1 MAPSSGEPDSTE
13 GEVSVGPETAAFPL
27 GAEEPEGEASVG
39 LETAAFPLGGGA
51 PKPDNVYTIAPGTII
66 ARKYRVERTIG
77 RGGMGLVV
85 EALHLDLDT
94 RVAIKF
100 LLPEFMSYTEA
111 AERFMREARTVA
123 KLQTH
128 HVVRVLDVAALDS
141 GEPYMV
147 MELLD
152 GVDLAGHAAEAGTLA
167 IGECIDHIVQ
177 ACEALA
183 EAHSLGIVHRD
194 LKPANLF
201 LTKRPDGAPLI
212 KVLDFG
218 VSKIL
223 TGDTGNVSLTQTTT
237 ILGSALYMSPE
248 QMRSS
253 KSVDPRTDIY
263 ALGVCLFEIIGGR
276 PPYVADSFPELCA
289 KIYTS
294 PPEALQDLRPEVPEG
309 LVEVIEKSIAREPE
323 DRFQSIAE
331 FVQALA
337 PYAAPGTRTT
347 IGGILRQHAVELDL
361 PPPASR
367 AAMARTSR
375 ASRVSSGGPSVS
387 DRGPRTGGSVPPV
400 EEEAP
405 RRGRT
410 WLYVAVGA
418 VAVLVGAWGAL
429 QFQRSRFAVRGSE
442 VAAPADAPSPGDT
455 AAPGAP
461 TASPPQA
468 PDTAIAS
475 PTVVVP
481 AASAA
486 TVDAGAS
493 SADAS
498 AADAGASDAGVSAT
512 GTEVDAGV
520 GSSAAATAAPSAG
533 PGKPPR
539 AGAGGRG
546 RARST
551 EAAGSYEP
559 EPPRTVT
566 PTVNNDL
573 STETCT
579 ATMPDGSKKVVPCK

>member
-27 GAEEPEGEASVG
+27 GPGEPKA
-39 LETAAFPLGGGA
+39 
-51 PKPDNVYTIAPGTII
+51 DNVYTIAPGTVI

-111 AERFMREARTVA
+111 SERFMREARTVA
-123 KLQTH
+123 KLQTP
-128 HVVRVLDVAALDS
+128 HVVRVLDVAALES

-152 GVDLAGHAAEAGTLA
+152 GVDLAGHAAESGTLA

-183 EAHSLGIVHRD
+183 EAHALGIVHRD

-201 LTKRPDGAPLI
+201 LTKRPDGAPHI

-367 AAMARTSR
+367 AAMTRTSR
-375 ASRVSSGGPSVS
+375 ASRTSSGGPSVS
-387 DRGPRTGGSVPPV
+387 DRGARTGSSTPPV
-400 EEEAP
+400 EDEVP

-410 WLYVAVGA
+410 MLYVAVGA

-429 QFQRSRFAVRGSE
+429 QFQRSRFAVGGSE
-442 VAAPADAPSPGDT
+442 ATAPAEAPSSADT

-461 TASPPQA
+461 TATAPQA
-468 PDTAIAS
+468 PDTAAAS
-475 PTVVVP
+475 PTVAVP
-481 AASAA
+481 AGAA
-486 TVDAGAS
+486 LT
-493 SADAS
+493 
-498 AADAGASDAGVSAT
+498 ADAGASEADAGPSDAGVSPI
-512 GTEVDAGV
+512 GTAADAG
-520 GSSAAATAAPSAG
+520 SEPSAAGTTAPSASA
-533 PGKPPR
+533 GKPPR

-546 RARST
+546 RTRPA
-551 EAAGSYEP
+551 EAGGAAVDEP
-559 EPPRTVT
+559 ATPRTVT
-566 PTVNNDL
+566 PTVNDDL
-573 STETCT
+573 SLETCT

>member
-1 MAPSSGEPDSTE
+1 MARSSGEPDSTDADDP
-13 GEVSVGPETAAFPL
+13 VGPETAAFPL
-27 GAEEPEGEASVG
+27 GAGE
-39 LETAAFPLGGGA
+39 
-51 PKPDNVYTIAPGTII
+51 PKPDNVYTIAPGTVI

-152 GVDLAGHAAEAGTLA
+152 GEDLACHAAEAGTLA

-183 EAHSLGIVHRD
+183 EAHALGIVHRD

-294 PPEALQDLRPEVPEG
+294 PPEPLQDLRPEVPEG

-323 DRFQSIAE
+323 DRYQSIAE

-347 IGGILRQHAVELDL
+347 IAGILRLHAAELDL

-367 AAMARTSR
+367 AAMTRTLSR
-375 ASRVSSGGPSVS
+375 ASRASSGGPSVT
-387 DRGPRTGGSVPPV
+387 DKGARTAGSTPPADD
-400 EEEAP
+400 EAP
-405 RRGRT
+405 RRRRT
-410 WLYVAVGA
+410 LLYVAVGA
-418 VAVLVGAWGAL
+418 VAVAVGAWGAL
-429 QFQRSRFAVRGSE
+429 QFQRSRFALGGSD
-442 VAAPADAPSPGDT
+442 VTNPAVPSPSET
-455 AAPGAP
+455 AASVEPAP
-461 TASPPQA
+461 PPQA
-468 PDTAIAS
+468 PDTAAAAPNVI
-475 PTVVVP
+475 P
-481 AASAA
+481 AGDAEN
-486 TVDAGAS
+486 AGAAAP
-493 SADAS
+493 SATATS
-498 AADAGASDAGVSAT
+498 AGAADAGAADASVS
-512 GTEVDAGV
+512 
-520 GSSAAATAAPSAG
+520 SSEAAADGGTGAAAAGATAPDAG
-533 PGKPPR
+533 PGKPSR
-539 AGAGGRG
+539 GGGRG
-546 RARST
+546 RGRQAGGT
-551 EAAGSYEP
+551 GAAP
-559 EPPRTVT
+559 ADDPAPPRAVA
-566 PTVNNDL
+566 PAVTVNSDL
-573 STETCT
+573 SMETCT

>member
-1 MAPSSGEPDSTE
+1 MARSSGEPDSTE
-13 GEVSVGPETAAFPL
+13 GEDSVGPETAAFPL
-27 GAEEPEGEASVG
+27 GAGESKA
-39 LETAAFPLGGGA
+39 
-51 PKPDNVYTIAPGTII
+51 DNVYTIAPGTVI

-152 GVDLAGHAAEAGTLA
+152 GVDLAGHAHEAGTLA

-183 EAHSLGIVHRD
+183 EAHALGIVHRD

-323 DRFQSIAE
+323 DRFQTIAE

-347 IGGILRQHAVELDL
+347 IAGILRQHAAELDL

-367 AAMARTSR
+367 AAMSRTMSR
-375 ASRVSSGGPSVS
+375 ASRTSSGGPSVT
-387 DRGPRTGGSVPPV
+387 DKAARTAGSAPPA

-410 WLYVAVGA
+410 LLYVGVGA
-418 VAVLVGAWGAL
+418 VAVAVGAWGAL
-429 QFQRSRFAVRGSE
+429 YFQRSQLGIGAGDPAPP
-442 VAAPADAPSPGDT
+442 AAASAPGDT
-455 AAPGAP
+455 ATPTDLAPPSPQP
-461 TASPPQA
+461 T
-468 PDTAIAS
+468 DTAAAT
-475 PTVVVP
+475 PKVVP
-481 AASAA
+481 AG
-486 TVDAGAS
+486 DPE
-493 SADAS
+493 
-498 AADAGASDAGVSAT
+498 AADAGASASSASDAGAADAGAADAGGSAT
-512 GTEVDAGV
+512 EAAADGGAGP
-520 GSSAAATAAPSAG
+520 SAAGTAAASAA
-533 PGKPPR
+533 PGKPQR
-539 AGAGGRG
+539 GSAGGRG
-546 RARST
+546 RPRTTGATDS
-551 EAAGSYEP
+551 APASNP
-559 EPPRTVT
+559 EPARPVS
-566 PTVNNDL
+566 TVNSDL
-573 STETCT
+573 SMETCF
-579 ATMPDGSKKVVPCK
+579 ATMPDGTKKVIPCK

>member
-1 MAPSSGEPDSTE
+1 MARSSGEPDSTE
-13 GEVSVGPETAAFPL
+13 GEDSVGPETAAFPL
-27 GAEEPEGEASVG
+27 GAGEPKA
-39 LETAAFPLGGGA
+39 
-51 PKPDNVYTIAPGTII
+51 DNVYTIAPGTVI

-152 GVDLAGHAAEAGTLA
+152 GVDLACHATEAGTLA

-294 PPEALQDLRPEVPEG
+294 PPEPLQDLRPEVPEG

-347 IGGILRQHAVELDL
+347 IAGILRQHAVELDL

-367 AAMARTSR
+367 AAMTRTTSR
-375 ASRVSSGGPSVS
+375 ASRTSSGGPSVS
-387 DRGPRTGGSVPPV
+387 DKGARTASSAPPA
-400 EEEAP
+400 EDEAP
-405 RRGRT
+405 RRSRT
-410 WLYVAVGA
+410 LLYVAVGA
-418 VAVLVGAWGAL
+418 VAVAVGAWGAL
-429 QFQRSRFAVRGSE
+429 QFQRSRFAIGTGDPV
-442 VAAPADAPSPGDT
+442 APASAPSPGDT
-455 AAPGAP
+455 AAPVDLAP
-461 TASPPQA
+461 PSPQA
-468 PDTAIAS
+468 PDTAAAV
-475 PTVVVP
+475 PNVVP
-481 AASAA
+481 
-486 TVDAGAS
+486 VGDPE
-493 SADAS
+493 
-498 AADAGASDAGVSAT
+498 AADAGASAASASDAGPADAGAADAGGSAT
-512 GTEVDAGV
+512 GPLTDGGAEPSASGTAAA
-520 GSSAAATAAPSAG
+520 SAA
-533 PGKPPR
+533 PGKPQR
-539 AGAGGRG
+539 GGAGGRARP
-546 RARST
+546 RAGGTTDSSP
-551 EAAGSYEP
+551 ASDP
-559 EPPRTVT
+559 EPARPVS
-566 PTVNNDL
+566 TVNSDL
-573 STETCT
+573 SMETCT
-579 ATMPDGSKKVVPCK
+579 ATMPDGTKKVVPCK

>member
-1 MAPSSGEPDSTE
+1 MARSSGEPGSTDADDP
-13 GEVSVGPETAAFPL
+13 VGPETAAFPL
-27 GAEEPEGEASVG
+27 GAGEPRA
-39 LETAAFPLGGGA
+39 
-51 PKPDNVYTIAPGTII
+51 DNVYTIAPGTVI

-123 KLQTH
+123 KLQTP

-152 GVDLAGHAAEAGTLA
+152 GEDLACHAAEAGTLA

-201 LTKRPDGAPLI
+201 LTKRPDGSPLI

-294 PPEALQDLRPEVPEG
+294 PPEPLQDLRPEVPEG

-323 DRFQSIAE
+323 DRYQSIAE

-337 PYAAPGTRTT
+337 PYAAPSTRTT
-347 IGGILRQHAVELDL
+347 IAGILRQHAVELDL

-367 AAMARTSR
+367 GAMAKTSVRLSRT
-375 ASRVSSGGPSVS
+375 SSGGPSVT
-387 DRGPRTGGSVPPV
+387 DKAARTAGSSPPS
-400 EEEAP
+400 EDEAP
-405 RRGRT
+405 RRGRPL
-410 WLYVAVGA
+410 LYVAVGA

-429 QFQRSRFAVRGSE
+429 QFQRSRFAIGGSDATDP
-442 VAAPADAPSPGDT
+442 AA
-455 AAPGAP
+455 AAPGE
-461 TASPPQA
+461 TASVDPAA
-468 PDTAIAS
+468 PDTAAAPPS
-475 PTVVVP
+475 VVP
-481 AASAA
+481 AGDAESAAAAASASA
-486 TVDAGAS
+486 TSAAAPDAGVEDAGAE
-493 SADAS
+493 
-498 AADAGASDAGVSAT
+498 DAGAAEAAAT
-512 GTEVDAGV
+512 DAGV
-520 GSSAAATAAPSAG
+520 GSTAAQADGGAGPAAAGTTAPSAGAGKTSRGGGRGRPRPAAATAPPEDD
-533 PGKPPR
+533 PGPPR
-539 AGAGGRG
+539 AVSPA
-546 RARST
+546 
-551 EAAGSYEP
+551 
-559 EPPRTVT
+559 V
-566 PTVNNDL
+566 TVNSDL
-573 STETCT
+573 SMETCY
-579 ATMPDGSKKVVPCK
+579 ATMPDGTKKVVPCK

>member
-1 MAPSSGEPDSTE
+1 MARSSGEPDSTE
-13 GEVSVGPETAAFPL
+13 GDDSVGPETAAFPL
-27 GAEEPEGEASVG
+27 GAGEPKA
-39 LETAAFPLGGGA
+39 
-51 PKPDNVYTIAPGTII
+51 DNVYTIAPGTVI

-152 GVDLAGHAAEAGTLA
+152 GEDLACHAAEAGTLA

-183 EAHSLGIVHRD
+183 EAHALGIVHRD

-294 PPEALQDLRPEVPEG
+294 PPESLQELRPEVPEG

-347 IGGILRQHAVELDL
+347 IAGILRQHAVELDL

-367 AAMARTSR
+367 AAMSRTTSR
-375 ASRVSSGGPSVS
+375 ASRASSGGPSVS
-387 DRGPRTGGSVPPV
+387 DKGARTAGSAPPA
-400 EEEAP
+400 EDEAP
-405 RRGRT
+405 RRGRPL
-410 WLYVAVGA
+410 LYVAVGA
-418 VAVLVGAWGAL
+418 IAVVVGAWGAL
-429 QFQRSRFAVRGSE
+429 QFQRSRFAMGPGDTVP
-442 VAAPADAPSPGDT
+442 PADAPSPGDT
-455 AAPGAP
+455 AAPVDVAP
-461 TASPPQA
+461 PPPV
-468 PDTAIAS
+468 PDTAAAI
-475 PTVVVP
+475 PKVVP
-481 AASAA
+481 AGDPEAADASAA
-486 TVDAGAS
+486 GASDAG
-493 SADAS
+493 
-498 AADAGASDAGVSAT
+498 AADAGASAT
-512 GTEVDAGV
+512 GPAADGGAEP
-520 GSSAAATAAPSAG
+520 AAAGTAAPSAG
-533 PGKPPR
+533 PGKPQR
-539 AGAGGRG
+539 GSTGGRG
-546 RARST
+546 RPRVT
-551 EAAGSYEP
+551 GTAGPAPAGDP
-559 EPPRTVT
+559 EPARPVS
-566 PTVNNDL
+566 TVNSDL
-573 STETCT
+573 SMETCT
-579 ATMPDGSKKVVPCK
+579 ATMPDGTKKVVPCR

>member
-1 MAPSSGEPDSTE
+1 MARSSGEPDSTDADDP
-13 GEVSVGPETAAFPL
+13 VGPETAAFPL
-27 GAEEPEGEASVG
+27 GAGEPRA
-39 LETAAFPLGGGA
+39 
-51 PKPDNVYTIAPGTII
+51 DNVYTIAPGTVI
-66 ARKYRVERTIG
+66 ARKYRVERTLG

-123 KLQTH
+123 KLQTP

-152 GVDLAGHAAEAGTLA
+152 GEDLACHAAEAGTLA

-183 EAHSLGIVHRD
+183 EAHALGIVHRD

-201 LTKRPDGAPLI
+201 LTKRPDGTPLV

-294 PPEALQDLRPEVPEG
+294 PPEPLQDLRPEVPEG

-323 DRFQSIAE
+323 DRYQSITE

-347 IGGILRQHAVELDL
+347 IAGILRQHAAELDL

-367 AAMARTSR
+367 AAMSKT
-375 ASRVSSGGPSVS
+375 ASRLSRTSSGGPSVT
-387 DRGPRTGGSVPPV
+387 DKAARTAGSTPPSEDEV
-400 EEEAP
+400 P
-405 RRGRT
+405 RRGRPL
-410 WLYVAVGA
+410 LYVAVGA

-429 QFQRSRFAVRGSE
+429 QFQRSRFALGGSDATSPA
-442 VAAPADAPSPGDT
+442 VAAPGET
-455 AAPGAP
+455 AASVDPA
-461 TASPPQA
+461 APPQA
-468 PDTAIAS
+468 PDMAAAPPS
-475 PTVVVP
+475 VVP
-481 AASAA
+481 AGDAENVAAAASASV
-486 TVDAGAS
+486 T
-493 SADAS
+493 SADAPDAG
-498 AADAGASDAGVSAT
+498 AADAGAADA
-512 GTEVDAGV
+512 TETDAGV
-520 GSSAAATAAPSAG
+520 GSTATGPDGGAGSAAAATAAPTAG
-533 PGKPPR
+533 PGKTPR
-539 AGAGGRG
+539 GGGRG
-546 RARST
+546 RGRP
-551 EAAGSYEP
+551 AGATP
-559 EPPRTVT
+559 PPQDDPGPPRVVS
-566 PTVNNDL
+566 PAVTVNSDL
-573 STETCT
+573 SMETCY
-579 ATMPDGSKKVVPCK
+579 ATMPDGTKKVVPCK

>member
-1 MAPSSGEPDSTE
+1 MARSSGEPDSTE
-13 GEVSVGPETAAFPL
+13 GEDSVGPETAAFPL
-27 GAEEPEGEASVG
+27 GAGESKA
-39 LETAAFPLGGGA
+39 
-51 PKPDNVYTIAPGTII
+51 DNVYTIAPGTVI

-152 GVDLAGHAAEAGTLA
+152 GVDLAGHAHEAGTLA

-294 PPEALQDLRPEVPEG
+294 PPEPLQDLRPEVPEG

-323 DRFQSIAE
+323 DRYQTIAE

-347 IGGILRQHAVELDL
+347 IAGILRQHALELDL

-367 AAMARTSR
+367 AAMSRTMSR
-375 ASRVSSGGPSVS
+375 ASRTSSGGPSVT
-387 DRGPRTGGSVPPV
+387 DKAARTAGSAPPA
-400 EEEAP
+400 EDEAP

-410 WLYVAVGA
+410 LLYVAVGA
-418 VAVLVGAWGAL
+418 VAVAVGAWGAL
-429 QFQRSRFAVRGSE
+429 YFQRSQLGIRAGDP
-442 VAAPADAPSPGDT
+442 AAPAAASAPGDT
-455 AAPGAP
+455 AAPADLAP
-461 TASPPQA
+461 PSPQPT
-468 PDTAIAS
+468 DTAAAI
-475 PTVVVP
+475 PNVVP
-481 AASAA
+481 AG
-486 TVDAGAS
+486 DPE
-493 SADAS
+493 
-498 AADAGASDAGVSAT
+498 AADAGASAASASDAGAA
-512 GTEVDAGV
+512 DAGAPDA
-520 GSSAAATAAPSAG
+520 GGGATEAAADAGAGPSAAGTAAASAA
-533 PGKPPR
+533 PGKPQR
-539 AGAGGRG
+539 GSAGGRG
-546 RARST
+546 RPRTTGAT
-551 EAAGSYEP
+551 DAAPASNP
-559 EPPRTVT
+559 EPARPVS
-566 PTVNNDL
+566 TVNNDL
-573 STETCT
+573 SMETCF
-579 ATMPDGSKKVVPCK
+579 ATMPDGTKKVIPCK

>member
-1 MAPSSGEPDSTE
+1 MARSSGEPDSTDADDP
-13 GEVSVGPETAAFPL
+13 VGPETAAFPL
-27 GAEEPEGEASVG
+27 GAGEPKA
-39 LETAAFPLGGGA
+39 
-51 PKPDNVYTIAPGTII
+51 DNVYTIAPGTVI

-111 AERFMREARTVA
+111 SERFMREARTVA

-152 GVDLAGHAAEAGTLA
+152 GEDLACHAAEAGTLA

-183 EAHSLGIVHRD
+183 EAHALGIVHRD

-294 PPEALQDLRPEVPEG
+294 PPEPLQDLRPEVPEG

-323 DRFQSIAE
+323 DRYQSIAE

-347 IGGILRQHAVELDL
+347 IAGILRQHAAELDL

-367 AAMARTSR
+367 AAMTRTLSR
-375 ASRVSSGGPSVS
+375 ASRTSSGGPSVTDKGARTAGSTPPS
-387 DRGPRTGGSVPPV
+387 DD
-400 EEEAP
+400 EAP
-405 RRGRT
+405 RRRRT
-410 WLYVAVGA
+410 LLYVGVGA
-418 VAVLVGAWGAL
+418 VAVAVGAWGAL
-429 QFQRSRFAVRGSE
+429 QFQRSRFALGGSD
-442 VAAPADAPSPGDT
+442 VTNPAVPSSSET
-455 AAPGAP
+455 AASVEPAP
-461 TASPPQA
+461 PPQA
-468 PDTAIAS
+468 PDTPVAAPNVI
-475 PTVVVP
+475 P
-481 AASAA
+481 AGDAENAAAAA
-486 TVDAGAS
+486 TSATATSAG
-493 SADAS
+493 
-498 AADAGASDAGVSAT
+498 AADAGAADAGVS
-512 GTEVDAGV
+512 
-520 GSSAAATAAPSAG
+520 SSEAAADGGAGAAAAGATAPDAG
-533 PGKPPR
+533 PGKPSR
-539 AGAGGRG
+539 GGGRG
-546 RARST
+546 RGRQGGT
-551 EAAGSYEP
+551 GAAPADDPG
-559 EPPRTVT
+559 PPRTVA
-566 PTVNNDL
+566 PAVTVNSDL
-573 STETCT
+573 SMETCT
-579 ATMPDGSKKVVPCK
+579 ATMPDGTKKVVPCK

>member
-1 MAPSSGEPDSTE
+1 MARSSGEPDSTE
-13 GEVSVGPETAAFPL
+13 GEDSVGPETAAFPL
-27 GAEEPEGEASVG
+27 GAGEPKA
-39 LETAAFPLGGGA
+39 
-51 PKPDNVYTIAPGTII
+51 DNVYTIAPGTVI

-152 GVDLAGHAAEAGTLA
+152 GVDLAGHAHEAGTLA
-167 IGECIDHIVQ
+167 IGECIDHI
-177 ACEALA
+177 
-183 EAHSLGIVHRD
+183 GD

-323 DRFQSIAE
+323 DRYQTIAE

-347 IGGILRQHAVELDL
+347 IAGILRQHALELDL

-367 AAMARTSR
+367 AAMSRTLSR
-375 ASRVSSGGPSVS
+375 ASRTSSGGPSVT
-387 DRGPRTGGSVPPV
+387 DKAARTAGSAPPA
-400 EEEAP
+400 EDEAP

-410 WLYVAVGA
+410 LLYVAVGA
-418 VAVLVGAWGAL
+418 VAVVVGAWGAL
-429 QFQRSRFAVRGSE
+429 YFQRSQLGIRAGDP
-442 VAAPADAPSPGDT
+442 AAPADLAPPSPQPTDT
-455 AAPGAP
+455 AA
-461 TASPPQA
+461 
-468 PDTAIAS
+468 AI
-475 PTVVVP
+475 PKVVP
-481 AASAA
+481 
-486 TVDAGAS
+486 VGDPE
-493 SADAS
+493 
-498 AADAGASDAGVSAT
+498 AADAGASAASASDAGAA
-512 GTEVDAGV
+512 DAG
-520 GSSAAATAAPSAG
+520 
-533 PGKPPR
+533 
-539 AGAGGRG
+539 
-546 RARST
+546 
-551 EAAGSYEP
+551 
-559 EPPRTVT
+559 
-566 PTVNNDL
+566 
-573 STETCT
+573 
-579 ATMPDGSKKVVPCK
+579 

>member
-1 MAPSSGEPDSTE
+1 MARSSGEPESTE
-13 GEVSVGPETAAFPL
+13 GEDPVGPETAAFPL
-27 GAEEPEGEASVG
+27 GAGESR
-39 LETAAFPLGGGA
+39 
-51 PKPDNVYTIAPGTII
+51 PDNVYTIAPGTVI

-85 EALHLDLDT
+85 EALHLDLDA

-123 KLQTH
+123 KLQTP
-128 HVVRVLDVAALDS
+128 HVVRVLDVAALES

-152 GVDLAGHAAEAGTLA
+152 GEDLACHAAEAGTLA

-183 EAHSLGIVHRD
+183 EAHALGIVHRD

-201 LTKRPDGAPLI
+201 LTKRPDGAPFI

-294 PPEALQDLRPEVPEG
+294 PPEPLQDLRPEVPEG

-323 DRFQSIAE
+323 DRFQSISE

-347 IGGILRQHAVELDL
+347 IAGILRLHAAELDL

-367 AAMARTSR
+367 GATTRSPRVSR
-375 ASRVSSGGPSVS
+375 ASSGGPSVS
-387 DRGPRTGGSVPPV
+387 DKSARTGGSAPPAV
-400 EEEAP
+400 DDEAP

-410 WLYVAVGA
+410 LLYVTVGA
-418 VAVLVGAWGAL
+418 VAVAVGAWGAL
-429 QFQRSRFAVRGSE
+429 QFRGRLAGILGDTPPP
-442 VAAPADAPSPGDT
+442 VASAPAPSET
-455 AAPGAP
+455 AAAVDPAPQAP
-461 TASPPQA
+461 TAA
-468 PDTAIAS
+468 AAS
-475 PTVVVP
+475 PSV
-481 AASAA
+481 ASTGQAEGA
-486 TVDAGAS
+486 DAGA
-493 SADAS
+493 A
-498 AADAGASDAGVSAT
+498 AADAGAADAGAADAGVSSAGPAT
-512 GTEVDAGV
+512 DGGTAA
-520 GSSAAATAAPSAG
+520 SSAGTAAPSAG
-533 PGKPPR
+533 TGKPSR
-539 AGAGGRG
+539 GAGGG
-546 RARST
+546 RRPR
-551 EAAGSYEP
+551 EAGATGTPPVEAD
-559 EPPRTVT
+559 PPRTVT
-566 PTVNNDL
+566 PTVNTDL
-573 STETCT
+573 SMETCT
-579 ATMPDGSKKVVPCK
+579 ATMPDGTKRVVPCK

>member
-1 MAPSSGEPDSTE
+1 MAHSSGEPDSPQ
-13 GEVSVGPETAAFPL
+13 GEDSVGPETAAFPL
-27 GAEEPEGEASVG
+27 GGGESRA
-39 LETAAFPLGGGA
+39 
-51 PKPDNVYTIAPGTII
+51 DNVYTIAPGTVI

-123 KLQTH
+123 KLQTP
-128 HVVRVLDVAALDS
+128 HVVRVLDVAALES

-152 GVDLAGHAAEAGTLA
+152 GEDLACHAAEAGTLA

-183 EAHSLGIVHRD
+183 EAHALGIVHRD

-201 LTKRPDGAPLI
+201 LTRRPDGASFV

-294 PPEALQDLRPEVPEG
+294 PPEPLQELRPEVPEG
-309 LVEVIEKSIAREPE
+309 LVEVIERSIAREPE

-337 PYAAPGTRTT
+337 PFAAPSTRAT
-347 IGGILRQHAVELDL
+347 IAGILRQHAVELDL

-367 AAMARTSR
+367 GALSRSMARTSR
-375 ASRVSSGGPSVS
+375 RSSGGLSVS
-387 DRGPRTGGSVPPV
+387 ERGARTTDAAPPG
-400 EEEAP
+400 EDEAP
-405 RRGRT
+405 RRGRPL
-410 WLYVAVGA
+410 LYVAVGA
-418 VAVLVGAWGAL
+418 VAVAVGAWGAL
-429 QFQRSRFAVRGSE
+429 QFQRSRLAVGEIDATS
-442 VAAPADAPSPGDT
+442 PA
-455 AAPGAP
+455 
-461 TASPPQA
+461 
-468 PDTAIAS
+468 
-475 PTVVVP
+475 P
-481 AASAA
+481 AASAPSEA
-486 TVDAGAS
+486 AAPAEQAEPAPQAPGAAVASPGVAPASEAANADAG
-493 SADAS
+493 AS
-498 AADAGASDAGVSAT
+498 AADAGAADAGA
-512 GTEVDAGV
+512 VDAEADASASPAGASADD
-520 GSSAAATAAPSAG
+520 GTGAKAASSSAPSAG
-533 PGKPPR
+533 RGKAPR
-539 AGAGGRG
+539 SSAGGRG
-546 RARST
+546 RTQGAGRSSPAPS
-551 EAAGSYEP
+551 EEV
-559 EPPRTVT
+559 EPPRTVVA
-566 PTVNNDL
+566 PTVNSDL
-573 STETCT
+573 SLETCT
-579 ATMPDGSKKVVPCK
+579 ATMPDGTKKVVPCK

>member
-1 MAPSSGEPDSTE
+1 MARSSGEPDSTE
-13 GEVSVGPETAAFPL
+13 GEESVGPETAAFPL
-27 GAEEPEGEASVG
+27 GAGEPRA
-39 LETAAFPLGGGA
+39 
-51 PKPDNVYTIAPGTII
+51 DNVYTIAPGTVI

-128 HVVRVLDVAALDS
+128 HVVRVLDVAALES

-152 GVDLAGHAAEAGTLA
+152 GEDLACHAAEAGTLA

-183 EAHSLGIVHRD
+183 EAHALGIVHRD

-294 PPEALQDLRPEVPEG
+294 PPEPLQDLRPEVPEG

-323 DRFQSIAE
+323 DRYQSIAE

-347 IGGILRQHAVELDL
+347 IAGILRLHAAELDL
-361 PPPASR
+361 PPAASR
-367 AAMARTSR
+367 AAMSRTMSR
-375 ASRVSSGGPSVS
+375 ASRTSSGGPSVS
-387 DRGPRTGGSVPPV
+387 DKGART
-400 EEEAP
+400 
-405 RRGRT
+405 
-410 WLYVAVGA
+410 
-418 VAVLVGAWGAL
+418 
-429 QFQRSRFAVRGSE
+429 
-442 VAAPADAPSPGDT
+442 
-455 AAPGAP
+455 
-461 TASPPQA
+461 
-468 PDTAIAS
+468 
-475 PTVVVP
+475 
-481 AASAA
+481 
-486 TVDAGAS
+486 
-493 SADAS
+493 
-498 AADAGASDAGVSAT
+498 
-512 GTEVDAGV
+512 
-520 GSSAAATAAPSAG
+520 
-533 PGKPPR
+533 
-539 AGAGGRG
+539 
-546 RARST
+546 
-551 EAAGSYEP
+551 AGSA
-559 EPPRTVT
+559 PP
-566 PTVNNDL
+566 
-573 STETCT
+573 
-579 ATMPDGSKKVVPCK
+579 A

>member
-1 MAPSSGEPDSTE
+1 MARSSGEPDSTE
-13 GEVSVGPETAAFPL
+13 GVDSVGPETAAFPL
-27 GAEEPEGEASVG
+27 GAGEPKA
-39 LETAAFPLGGGA
+39 
-51 PKPDNVYTIAPGTII
+51 DNVYTIAPGTVI

-123 KLQTH
+123 KLQTP

-152 GVDLAGHAAEAGTLA
+152 GEDLAAHAAETGTLA
-167 IGECIDHIVQ
+167 IGECIDHIAQ

-183 EAHSLGIVHRD
+183 EAHALGIVHRD

-201 LTKRPDGAPLI
+201 LTRRPDGAPLI

-294 PPEALQDLRPEVPEG
+294 PPESLEDLRPEVPEG
-309 LVEVIEKSIAREPE
+309 LVEVIEKAIAREPE
-323 DRFQSIAE
+323 DRYQSISE

-337 PYAAPGTRTT
+337 PFAAPGTRTT
-347 IGGILRQHAVELDL
+347 IAGILRLHAAELDL

-367 AAMARTSR
+367 AAMSRTTSR
-375 ASRVSSGGPSVS
+375 ASRASSGGPSVS
-387 DRGPRTGGSVPPV
+387 DKGARTVGSAPPA
-400 EEEAP
+400 EDEAP

-410 WLYVAVGA
+410 LLYVAVGA
-418 VAVLVGAWGAL
+418 VAVAVGAWGAL
-429 QFQRSRFAVRGSE
+429 QFQSRFAMGTGDAGS
-442 VAAPADAPSPGDT
+442 PAGASPPGDT
-455 AAPGAP
+455 AAPVDLAP
-461 TASPPQA
+461 PPQQQA
-468 PDTAIAS
+468 SDTAIIL
-475 PTVVVP
+475 PKVVP
-481 AASAA
+481 A
-486 TVDAGAS
+486 DDPG
-493 SADAS
+493 
-498 AADAGASDAGVSAT
+498 AADAGASAGDAGAADAGAADAAVSAT
-512 GTEVDAGV
+512 GPAADGGAEP
-520 GSSAAATAAPSAG
+520 SAAGTAAPSAG
-533 PGKPPR
+533 AGKPQR
-539 AGAGGRG
+539 GSTGGRG
-546 RARST
+546 RPRTTGTTGPSPASD
-551 EAAGSYEP
+551 P
-559 EPPRTVT
+559 EPARPVS
-566 PTVNNDL
+566 TVNSDL
-573 STETCT
+573 SMETCT
-579 ATMPDGSKKVVPCK
+579 ATMPDGTKKVVPCK

>member
-1 MAPSSGEPDSTE
+1 MARSSGEPDSTE
-13 GEVSVGPETAAFPL
+13 GEESVGPETAAFPL
-27 GAEEPEGEASVG
+27 GAGEPRA
-39 LETAAFPLGGGA
+39 
-51 PKPDNVYTIAPGTII
+51 DNVYTIAPGTVI

-128 HVVRVLDVAALDS
+128 HVVRVLDVAALES

-152 GVDLAGHAAEAGTLA
+152 GEDLACHAAEAGTLA

-183 EAHSLGIVHRD
+183 EAHALGIVHRD

-294 PPEALQDLRPEVPEG
+294 PPEPLQDLRPEVPEG

-323 DRFQSIAE
+323 DRYQSIAE

-347 IGGILRQHAVELDL
+347 IAGILRLHAAELDL
-361 PPPASR
+361 PPAASR
-367 AAMARTSR
+367 AAMSRTMSR
-375 ASRVSSGGPSVS
+375 ASRTSSGGPSVS
-387 DRGPRTGGSVPPV
+387 DKGARTAGSAPPA
-400 EEEAP
+400 EEAP
-405 RRGRT
+405 RRGRSL
-410 WLYVAVGA
+410 LYVAVGA
-418 VAVLVGAWGAL
+418 VAVAVGAWGAL
-429 QFQRSRFAVRGSE
+429 QFQRSRFAIGEGEATAPPVASSSSE
-442 VAAPADAPSPGDT
+442 PAVPVDQAAPT
-455 AAPGAP
+455 
-461 TASPPQA
+461 QA
-468 PDTAIAS
+468 PDTAVAT
-475 PTVVVP
+475 PKVMP
-481 AASAA
+481 AGDPEAA
-486 TVDAGAS
+486 VAT
-493 SADAS
+493 
-498 AADAGASDAGVSAT
+498 AADAGAADSGAADAGVSSSEPAAD
-512 GTEVDAGV
+512 GGAGP
-520 GSSAAATAAPSAG
+520 AAAGTAAASAG
-533 PGKPPR
+533 PSKPPR
-539 AGAGGRG
+539 GRG
-546 RARST
+546 RGR
-551 EAAGSYEP
+551 
-559 EPPRTVT
+559 
-566 PTVNNDL
+566 
-573 STETCT
+573 
-579 ATMPDGSKKVVPCK
+579 

>member
-1 MAPSSGEPDSTE
+1 MASSSGEPDSTE

-27 GAEEPEGEASVG
+27 GPGEPKA
-39 LETAAFPLGGGA
+39 
-51 PKPDNVYTIAPGTII
+51 DNVYTIAPGTVI

-111 AERFMREARTVA
+111 SERFMREARTVA

-183 EAHSLGIVHRD
+183 EAHALGIVHRD

-367 AAMARTSR
+367 VAMTRTSR
-375 ASRVSSGGPSVS
+375 ASRTSSGGPSVS
-387 DRGPRTGGSVPPV
+387 DRGARTGSSTPPV

-410 WLYVAVGA
+410 LLYVGVGA

-429 QFQRSRFAVRGSE
+429 QFQRSRFAVGGSE
-442 VAAPADAPSPGDT
+442 ATAPADAPSSGDT

-461 TASPPQA
+461 TATAPQA
-468 PDTAIAS
+468 PDTAAAI
-475 PTVVVP
+475 PTVAVP
-481 AASAA
+481 AATAA
-486 TVDAGAS
+486 IADAGAS
-493 SADAS
+493 AAS
-498 AADAGASDAGVSAT
+498 ASEVDAGASDAGVSS
-512 GTEVDAGV
+512 TETAADAGS
-520 GSSAAATAAPSAG
+520 GPSAAGTASPSASA
-533 PGKPPR
+533 GKPPR

-546 RARST
+546 RTRPT
-551 EAAGSYEP
+551 EAGGAAVDAP
-559 EPPRTVT
+559 APPRTVT
-566 PTVNNDL
+566 PTVNDDL
-573 STETCT
+573 SLETCT

>member
-1 MAPSSGEPDSTE
+1 MARSSGEPESTE
-13 GEVSVGPETAAFPL
+13 GEDAVGPETAAFPL
-27 GAEEPEGEASVG
+27 GAGESR
-39 LETAAFPLGGGA
+39 
-51 PKPDNVYTIAPGTII
+51 PDNVYTIAPGTVI

-123 KLQTH
+123 KLQTP
-128 HVVRVLDVAALDS
+128 HVVRVLDVAALES

-152 GVDLAGHAAEAGTLA
+152 GEDLACHAAEAGTLA

-183 EAHSLGIVHRD
+183 EAHALGIVHRD

-201 LTKRPDGAPLI
+201 LTKRPDGAPFI

-294 PPEALQDLRPEVPEG
+294 PPEPLQDLRPEVPEG

-347 IGGILRQHAVELDL
+347 IAGILRLHASELDL

-367 AAMARTSR
+367 GATTRSARVSR
-375 ASRVSSGGPSVS
+375 ASSGGPSVS
-387 DRGPRTGGSVPPV
+387 DKASRSGGSAPPA
-400 EEEAP
+400 EDEAP
-405 RRGRT
+405 RRRRT
-410 WLYVAVGA
+410 LLYVTVGA
-418 VAVLVGAWGAL
+418 VAVAVGAWGAL
-429 QFQRSRFAVRGSE
+429 QFRSRFAGVLGDAPPP
-442 VAAPADAPSPGDT
+442 VASAPAPSET
-455 AAPGAP
+455 AAAVAVDPA
-461 TASPPQA
+461 PQA
-468 PDTAIAS
+468 P
-475 PTVVVP
+475 
-481 AASAA
+481 SAA
-486 TVDAGAS
+486 AATPSVASTGQAEGADAGA
-493 SADAS
+493 AAMDAG
-498 AADAGASDAGVSAT
+498 AADAGAADASV
-512 GTEVDAGV
+512 
-520 GSSAAATAAPSAG
+520 SSADPATDGGTAAGTAAPSAG
-533 PGKPPR
+533 TGKASR
-539 AGAGGRG
+539 GGGRRPRDPG
-546 RARST
+546 AT
-551 EAAGSYEP
+551 GSP
-559 EPPRTVT
+559 SVDADPPRTVT
-566 PTVNNDL
+566 PTVNTDL
-573 STETCT
+573 SMETCI
-579 ATMPDGSKKVVPCK
+579 ATMPDGTKKVVPCK

>member
-1 MAPSSGEPDSTE
+1 MARSSGEPDSTE
-13 GEVSVGPETAAFPL
+13 GEESVGPETAAFPL
-27 GAEEPEGEASVG
+27 GAGEPRA
-39 LETAAFPLGGGA
+39 
-51 PKPDNVYTIAPGTII
+51 DNVYTIAPGTVI

-128 HVVRVLDVAALDS
+128 HVVRVLDVAALES

-152 GVDLAGHAAEAGTLA
+152 GEDLACHAAEAGTIA

-183 EAHSLGIVHRD
+183 EAHALGIVHRD

-294 PPEALQDLRPEVPEG
+294 PPEPLQDLRPEVPEG
-309 LVEVIEKSIAREPE
+309 LVDVIEKSIAREPE
-323 DRFQSIAE
+323 DRYQSIAE

-347 IGGILRQHAVELDL
+347 IAGILRQHAAELDL

-367 AAMARTSR
+367 AAMSRTTSR
-375 ASRVSSGGPSVS
+375 ASRTSSGGPSVS
-387 DRGPRTGGSVPPV
+387 DKGARTAGSAPPS
-400 EEEAP
+400 EEAP
-405 RRGRT
+405 RRGRSL
-410 WLYVAVGA
+410 LYVAVGA
-418 VAVLVGAWGAL
+418 VAVAVGAWGAL
-429 QFQRSRFAVRGSE
+429 QFQRSRFAIGDGEATTPPVASSPGE
-442 VAAPADAPSPGDT
+442 PAAPVEQ
-455 AAPGAP
+455 AAP
-461 TASPPQA
+461 PPQA
-468 PDTAIAS
+468 PDTAAAI
-475 PTVVVP
+475 PKVVP
-481 AASAA
+481 AGDAE
-486 TVDAGAS
+486 TAGAT
-493 SADAS
+493 
-498 AADAGASDAGVSAT
+498 AADAGAAASGAADAGVSSS
-512 GTEVDAGV
+512 E
-520 GSSAAATAAPSAG
+520 SAADGGAGPAAAGTAAASAG
-533 PGKPPR
+533 PSKPPR
-539 AGAGGRG
+539 GRG
-546 RARST
+546 RGRQTGGTGAS
-551 EAAGSYEP
+551 P
-559 EPPRTVT
+559 VDDPDPPRTVA
-566 PTVNNDL
+566 PAATVNSDL
-573 STETCT
+573 SMETCF
-579 ATMPDGSKKVVPCK
+579 ATMPDGTKKVVPCK

>member
-1 MAPSSGEPDSTE
+1 MARSSGEPDSTD
-13 GEVSVGPETAAFPL
+13 GDDPVGPETAAFPL
-27 GAEEPEGEASVG
+27 GAGEPKA
-39 LETAAFPLGGGA
+39 
-51 PKPDNVYTIAPGTII
+51 DNVYTIAPGTVI

-152 GVDLAGHAAEAGTLA
+152 GEDLACHAAEAGTLA

-183 EAHSLGIVHRD
+183 EAHALGIVHRD

-294 PPEALQDLRPEVPEG
+294 PPEPLQDLRPEVPEG
-309 LVEVIEKSIAREPE
+309 LVEVIERSIAREPE
-323 DRFQSIAE
+323 DRYQSIAE

-347 IGGILRQHAVELDL
+347 IAGILRLHAAELDL

-367 AAMARTSR
+367 AAMTRTLSR
-375 ASRVSSGGPSVS
+375 ASRTSSGGPSVTDKGARTASSTPPS
-387 DRGPRTGGSVPPV
+387 DD
-400 EEEAP
+400 EAP
-405 RRGRT
+405 RRRRT
-410 WLYVAVGA
+410 LLYVAVGA
-418 VAVLVGAWGAL
+418 VAVVVGAWGAL
-429 QFQRSRFAVRGSE
+429 QFQRSRFALGGSDVTTNPAVPSPSE
-442 VAAPADAPSPGDT
+442 TAASVEPAPPSQAPAMPAAAPNVIPAGDAEN
-455 AAPGAP
+455 
-461 TASPPQA
+461 
-468 PDTAIAS
+468 
-475 PTVVVP
+475 
-481 AASAA
+481 
-486 TVDAGAS
+486 AGAAVT
-493 SADAS
+493 SAG
-498 AADAGASDAGVSAT
+498 AADAGVADAGVSSSEAAADGGT
-512 GTEVDAGV
+512 GAA
-520 GSSAAATAAPSAG
+520 AAATTAPDAG
-533 PGKPPR
+533 PGKPSR
-539 AGAGGRG
+539 GGGRG
-546 RARST
+546 RGRQAGGT
-551 EAAGSYEP
+551 GAAPADDP
-559 EPPRTVT
+559 EPPRTVA
-566 PTVNNDL
+566 PAVTVNSDL
-573 STETCT
+573 SMETCT
-579 ATMPDGSKKVVPCK
+579 ATMPDGTKKVVPCK